1 MEKVVTRKAFPMS
14 SSNQNMLFL
23 WEIPQ
28 CSKSK
33 SIMRVGLLT
42 VWTFRIS
49 SLFPGCNYYFLYLKY
64 QVNNLQCLRLWI
76 DPAGHITAEGIERDR
91 NWDNVCL
98 VSALFN
104 VAMKC
109 SNISSLCL
117 VYVCVFTLHRWQ
129 EIHWNPS
136 TMQWSILTNWRKLKR
151 QEKPNKI

>member
-1 MEKVVTRKAFPMS
+1 MS

-23 WEIPQ
+23 WEILQ
-28 CSKSK
+28 CSKSE
-33 SIMRVGLLT
+33 SIRRVGLLT

-49 SLFPGCNYYFLYLKY
+49 SLFPGCNYCFLYLKY

-76 DPAGHITAEGIERDR
+76 DPAGHVMAEGIERDR

-98 VSALFN
+98 VSALLR

-109 SNISSLCL
+109 SNISFLCL
-117 VYVCVFTLHRWQ
+117 ACVCMCVCVFTLHWWQ
-129 EIHWNPS
+129 EIHWNSS
-136 TMQWSILTNWRKLKR
+136 TMQWSIPTNWQKLKS